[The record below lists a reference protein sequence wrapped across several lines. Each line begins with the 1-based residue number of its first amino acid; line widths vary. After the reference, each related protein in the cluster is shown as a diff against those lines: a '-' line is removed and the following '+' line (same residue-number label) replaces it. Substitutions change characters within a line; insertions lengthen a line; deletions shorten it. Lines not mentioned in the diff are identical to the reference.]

1 MAFDALYRR
10 AHAGERGGVHASQGA
25 RNAGFAAHAI
35 EQPASR
41 ASGRDWVIAAQGL
54 KNGLAFRN
62 LARLIFT
69 SLYRLAPRVVNALVI
84 VKPETVIRW
93 HTAPYPPSPA
103 RSDAGRFPA

>member
-10 AHAGERGGVHASQGA
+10 AHAGERGGAHASQGA

-69 SLYRLAPRVVNALVI
+69 SLYRLAPRVVNALVAVQLSGGI
-84 VKPETVIRW
+84 VPVFACMANPGERLFLE
-93 HTAPYPPSPA
+93 
-103 RSDAGRFPA
+103 R